1 MIMFCFF
8 RDGITANCADEDNYS
23 GFILKLR
30 SQTTF
35 FLEDKTYEYDP
46 ETDQIVGEE
55 LKVIVYPN
63 NKEFHFIKL

>member
-8 RDGITANCADEDNYS
+8 RDGITANCADEDKYS

-30 SQTTF
+30 SETTLNF
-35 FLEDKTYEYDP
+35 VTDKLS
-46 ETDQIVGEE
+46 IILGEE

-63 NKEFHFIKL
+63 NKEYLL